1 MYLRVHIFYNPSTF
15 QATRYNYTSE
25 EKFALIE
32 VIAMIKGLQLL
43 MLRMEA
49 VFMDAI
55 RRNMYAEMQD
65 FVQVQLRDPLR
76 KAIKNKR
83 EVIRRYV
90 SLRSWHIS
98 VV

>member
-1 MYLRVHIFYNPSTF
+1 
-15 QATRYNYTSE
+15 
-25 EKFALIE
+25 
-32 VIAMIKGLQLL
+32 MIKGLQLL

-65 FVQVQLRDPLR
+65 FVQVQLRDPMR

-83 EVIRRYV
+83 EVIRRSAAVVICYEHILV
-90 SLRSWHIS
+90 LLRNLRVFLIGSGPMTRPKS
-98 VV
+98 F